1 MPYILRPVKDTF
13 QVINKVT
20 GKVEAAYTS
29 HSKAVKDIRRRYAEE
44 ARGKV
49 HPWFEQNTSS

>member
-1 MPYILRPVKDTF
+1 MPYILRPVKDTY

-49 HPWFEQNTSS
+49 HPWFEQST